1 MIEEETAFISI
12 QDAKFFIKDK
22 KQTIFFYDKEILKV
36 SLEAAIF
43 LKNRNRL

>member
-22 KQTIFFYDKEILKV
+22 KQTIFSMIKK
-36 SLEAAIF
+36 S
-43 LKNRNRL
+43 